1 MPLTVS
7 SVDSTELRIDQQQL
21 SELKCMEERKE
32 CKTNKHRKEHL
43 RTVRQYQRY
52 NIHIIRI
59 PKGEEKENRLK
70 EIFEVIMSTN
80 FPKLTTDTN
89 L

>member
-1 MPLTVS
+1 MHGVKKKN
-7 SVDSTELRIDQQQL
+7 VKQ
-21 SELKCMEERKE
+21 
-32 CKTNKHRKEHL
+32 TNKQRKEHL
-43 RTVRQYQRY
+43 RTMRQYQRY

-59 PKGEEKENRLK
+59 LKGEEKENRAK

-80 FPKLTTDTN
+80 FPKLMTDTN